1 MRKIDAHSHINVVF
15 KEFYSD
21 FLKNTASKGTV
32 SIFVNSQTPDEASF
46 LSLINFRKKNLS
58 NFPNL
63 LFFSALHPW
72 HTETLEKW
80 ENRQKK
86 TLEGMLVHNKN
97 LLIGETGLDRLRG
110 ADIET
115 QKDIFR
121 SHIEL
126 ALEYKRPFSIHCV
139 REWGNCTDILSSFFS
154 EDKKEKIPF
163 IVHGFSGSFETMQ
176 RLVKIGAYIS
186 FSAGMIIRDNKKT
199 LENIIRIDLNR
210 FFIETDFPYSVLDEK
225 GEMTEFKSADQ
236 AAGVYTEMLQNAY
249 KKAADILNISTAELG
264 RIIEENGK
272 IFTDYTASRRRE
284 LQ

>member
-1 MRKIDAHSHINVVF
+1 MRKIDAHSHINAIF

-21 FLKNTASKGTV
+21 FLINTASKGIV
-32 SIFVNSQTPDEASF
+32 SIFVNSQTPGEASF
-46 LSLINFRKKNLS
+46 LSLIDLRKPDLN
-58 NFPNL
+58 NFPDL

-72 HTETLEKW
+72 HTGTLEKW
-80 ENRQKK
+80 ENIQKK

-126 ALEYKRPFSIHCV
+126 AIKYKRPFSIHCV
-139 REWGNCTDILSSFFS
+139 REWGNCIDILSSFFS

-176 RLVKIGAYIS
+176 RLLELGAYIS
-186 FSAGMIIRDNKKT
+186 FSAVMIIRENKKT
-199 LENIIRIDLNR
+199 LGNIMRIDLNR
-210 FFIETDFPYSVLDEK
+210 LFIETDFPYSALDKK
-225 GEMTEFKSADQ
+225 GEITEFKSADQ
-236 AAGVYTEMLQNAY
+236 AAGVYAEILQNAY
-249 KKAADILNISTAELG
+249 KKASDILNISTIELG